1 MMEIV
6 IYITCGFIFGF
17 AFYLLSKKKD
27 SGDPSVLST
36 QLSELSRRFTVLEEA
51 AKNMGNMQSSID
63 TTFKSFQNMLDDKQ
77 ERGAFSEVE
86 LEKLLRDRLPSNYL
100 KFQETLSNGK
110 RVDCLIDF
118 GDINSRIGIDS
129 KFVLDNFKSL
139 QLSETKEDIKK
150 YKEYEN
156 ISEIIL
162 FDSKGYEKS
171 ISFDHNLLDE
181 VEDPI
186 EKMIAGNI
194 KIEDVTNFKNKH
206 YILDVSGSLE
216 SSKGVKDINKID
228 KFLNTVHNINS

>member
-1 MMEIV
+1 MIKGCKICGISDPKTLTYIV
-6 IYITCGFIFGF
+6 DHPHPPQFVGFIVNWK
-17 AFYLLSKKKD
+17 ASSRYVELDRLKELLNIDKKKSKYVAVIVKND
-27 SGDPSVLST
+27 EST
-36 QLSELSRRFTVLEEA
+36 
-51 AKNMGNMQSSID
+51 
-63 TTFKSFQNMLDDKQ
+63 
-77 ERGAFSEVE
+77 
-86 LEKLLRDRLPSNYL
+86 LEKIKDLPFDYY
-100 KFQETLSNGK
+100 QMY
-110 RVDCLIDF
+110 DCSPEEIIKIKEKYNKKIIAALTIE
-118 GDINSRIGIDS
+118 N
-129 KFVLDNFKSL
+129 
-139 QLSETKEDIKK
+139 KEDIKK

-171 ISFDHNLLDE
+171 MSFDHNLLDE
-181 VEDPI
+181 VEDHT

>member
-1 MMEIV
+1 MKGCKICGISDPKTLTYIV
-6 IYITCGFIFGF
+6 DHPHPPQFVGFIVNWK
-17 AFYLLSKKKD
+17 ASSRYVELDRLKELLNIDKKKSKYVAVIVKND
-27 SGDPSVLST
+27 EST
-36 QLSELSRRFTVLEEA
+36 
-51 AKNMGNMQSSID
+51 
-63 TTFKSFQNMLDDKQ
+63 
-77 ERGAFSEVE
+77 
-86 LEKLLRDRLPSNYL
+86 LEKIKDLPFDYY
-100 KFQETLSNGK
+100 QMY
-110 RVDCLIDF
+110 DCSPEEIIKIKEKYNKKIIAALTIE
-118 GDINSRIGIDS
+118 N
-129 KFVLDNFKSL
+129 
-139 QLSETKEDIKK
+139 KEDIKK

-171 ISFDHNLLDE
+171 MSFDHNLLDE
-181 VEDPI
+181 IEDHT

>member
-1 MMEIV
+1 MINKGCKICGISDPKTLTYIV
-6 IYITCGFIFGF
+6 DHPHPPQFVGFIVNWK
-17 AFYLLSKKKD
+17 ASSRYVELDRLKELLNIDKKK
-27 SGDPSVLST
+27 SKYVA
-36 QLSELSRRFTVLEEA
+36 VIV
-51 AKNMGNMQSSID
+51 KNDED
-63 TTFKSFQNMLDDKQ
+63 T
-77 ERGAFSEVE
+77 
-86 LEKLLRDRLPSNYL
+86 LEKIKDLPFDYYQMYDCS
-100 KFQETLSNGK
+100 QEEIIKIKEKYNKKIIAALTIEN
-110 RVDCLIDF
+110 
-118 GDINSRIGIDS
+118 
-129 KFVLDNFKSL
+129 
-139 QLSETKEDIKK
+139 KEDIKK

-171 ISFDHNLLDE
+171 MSFDHNLLDE

-194 KIEDVTNFKNKH
+194 KIEDVTNFKNKR